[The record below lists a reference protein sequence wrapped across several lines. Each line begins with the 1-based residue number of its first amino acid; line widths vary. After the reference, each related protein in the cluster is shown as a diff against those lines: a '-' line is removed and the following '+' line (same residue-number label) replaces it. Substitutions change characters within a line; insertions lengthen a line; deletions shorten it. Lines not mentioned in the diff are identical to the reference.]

1 MLSQFADG
9 KGRLP
14 SGRGVSLGAGEGR
27 RAVPGGGVSTC
38 EGQEARE
45 RKEMDPEKSEG

>member
-1 MLSQFADG
+1 MG
-9 KGRLP
+9 KARLP

-27 RAVPGGGVSTC
+27 RAVPSGGDSMC

-45 RKEMDPEKSEG
+45 RKAMDPEKREG